1 MARIYLSGQRIN
13 NDRDFKLFR
22 ELSYRLT
29 EKGHDI
35 IQDDFELGKDI
46 EFSFKRAL
54 NIADVIIP
62 IITNNS
68 LNSKMFYSELIQLRN
83 YASHTENKLLIPI
96 LSPNVPLDA
105 LPESLLSVNVIRLEG
120 ESTKELDF
128 IVRRIDDSINS
139 FLGKRIAYEEKTQE
153 IKEKI
158 EDSAPGY
165 ISQTI
170 TELTSRERYQK
181 NIAFFWYLLGFFSL
195 IGGVGVAVWFANN
208 GLTSFD
214 GKENWSLTIFY
225 AIKSFFIII
234 LLIASSKYCFNLA
247 KSYMSESLKIA
258 DRIHAI
264 SFGKFYLQVFN
275 QQINPGEIKDI
286 FRDWNINNQANN
298 FSTQTTDFDPKLFDK
313 VLDIVNKIKGS
324 DKK

>member
-13 NDRDFKLFR
+13 NDSDYKLFR
-22 ELSYRLT
+22 ELSFRLT
-29 EKGHDI
+29 ERGHEI
-35 IQDDFELGKDI
+35 IQDDIELGKEI
-46 EFSFKRAL
+46 ELSFRRAL

-62 IITNNS
+62 VITTSS
-68 LNSKMFYSELIQLRN
+68 LDSKMFYSELIQLRN
-83 YASHTENKLLIPI
+83 YASHTENKLVIPI
-96 LSPNVPLDA
+96 LAPNIPIDM
-105 LPESLLSVNVIRLEG
+105 LPESILNVNVIRLEG
-120 ESTKELDF
+120 TSSKELDF
-128 IVRRIDDSINS
+128 VVRRIDESINS
-139 FLGKRIAYEEKTQE
+139 FLGKKLASDEKAKE

-158 EDSAPGY
+158 EDSAPTY

-170 TELTSRERYQK
+170 TELTKRESYQK

-208 GLTSFD
+208 GLSSID

-225 AIKSFFIII
+225 AIKSLFIII
-234 LLIASSKYCFNLA
+234 LLIAASKYCFNLA
-247 KSYMSESLKIA
+247 KSYMSESLKIS

-275 QQINPGEIKDI
+275 QQINPGEIKEI
-286 FRDWNINNQANN
+286 FRDWNINNQTNN
-298 FSTQTTDFDPKLFDK
+298 FTTQTEDYDPKLLDK
-313 VLDIVNKIKGS
+313 VLQIVDKVKGG

>member
-1 MARIYLSGQRIN
+1 MIN

-35 IQDDFELGKDI
+35 IQDDFVLGKDI
-46 EFSFKRAL
+46 ELSFKRAL

-68 LNSKMFYSELIQLRN
+68 LSSKMFYRELIQLRN
-83 YASHTENKLLIPI
+83 YASNTENKLLIPI

-105 LPESLLSVNVIRLEG
+105 LPESLLSVHVIRLEG
-120 ESTKELDF
+120 ESSKELDF
-128 IVRRIDDSINS
+128 IVSRIDDSINS

-158 EDSAPGY
+158 EDSAPEY

-170 TELTSRERYQK
+170 IELTSRERDQK

-195 IGGVGVAVWFANN
+195 IGGVGVAVWFTNN
-208 GLTSFD
+208 GLTSFNE
-214 GKENWSLTIFY
+214 KENWSLTIFY
-225 AIKSFFIII
+225 AIKSLFIII

-286 FRDWNINNQANN
+286 FRDWNINNQSNN
-298 FSTQTTDFDPKLFDK
+298 FSTQTTDYDPKIFDK
-313 VLDIVNKIKGS
+313 ILDIIEKIKGS
-324 DKK
+324 GKK